1 MRFLH
6 SSIAHNWRCADAAL
20 DYLQINE
27 RRNETNTADQLK
39 ENDMTAVQ
47 YQLTRIPVLN
57 RVAAL
62 TMGLRDAYT
71 RRRVYRQ
78 TYTELSNL
86 TTRELDDLG
95 IARSMIRRLATEAA
109 YGK

>member
-1 MRFLH
+1 
-6 SSIAHNWRCADAAL
+6 
-20 DYLQINE
+20 
-27 RRNETNTADQLK
+27 
-39 ENDMTAVQ
+39 MTAVQ

-57 RVAAL
+57 RLVAL
-62 TMGLRDAYT
+62 TMELRDAYT

-78 TYTELSNL
+78 TYNELSNL